1 MDGTA
6 DEAEMLNYHQRTIK
20 PIVTSLVEAMRRSF
34 LTKTARS
41 QRQSIMFFR
50 DPFALVPVSQLAEF
64 AETMTR
70 NEIATANEIRAIIGL
85 PPAKD
90 AKADQLVNSN
100 MPVNKRG
107 DPNSKPQAPDLVE
120 SEPPS

>member
-1 MDGTA
+1 
-6 DEAEMLNYHQRTIK
+6 
-20 PIVTSLVEAMRRSF
+20 
-34 LTKTARS
+34 
-41 QRQSIMFFR
+41 
-50 DPFALVPVSQLAEF
+50 
-64 AETMTR
+64 
-70 NEIATANEIRAIIGL
+70 L